1 LLRSSGMLPVIME
14 WLILLLLVPAI
25 VVPVVLFFGFAGCS
39 FEAPPPPSLF
49 INSIEPT
56 ALKTLTVKWTDLDP
70 HGTGFE
76 IRRTNPDKT
85 HTQRNVGQSIREIT
99 DDGLEPAAQYRYRV
113 RRITPLDEP
122 PAAEV
127 TGTTLGPAFMQPLPQ
142 SAEGLQ
148 GFTFVQRIEPLR
160 LFAGGDRVAIT
171 IRSASAVSMKIAK
184 IYISQ
189 AAVPDPLNQTP
200 DPYDSATD
208 LTKVVD
214 DPMNPIFVPLGTATT
229 LPVIDYRL
237 DPFKPLLVAFEFANA
252 TEEGGNFGRFTGVSA
267 SEATVY
273 RSPPLLSEAHKTD
286 RQTGYTPIDNIYLI
300 ERIDVAEVPG

>member
-1 LLRSSGMLPVIME
+1 ME

-25 VVPVVLFFGFAGCS
+25 VVPVVLCFGFAGCS
-39 FEAPPPPSLF
+39 FDPPPDLPLV
-49 INSIEPT
+49 IRSIEPT
-56 ALKTLTVKWTDLDP
+56 ALNTLTVTWTDTDP

-76 IRRTNPDKT
+76 IRRTKVSDNSRT
-85 HTQRNVGQSIREIT
+85 VREVEASLREIT
-99 DDGLEPAAQYRYRV
+99 DDGLEPATQYSYRV
-113 RRITPLDEP
+113 KRLPDFGEP
-122 PAAEV
+122 PSAEN
-127 TGTTLGPAFMQPLPQ
+127 TGTTLGPAFMQDLPE

-160 LFAGGDRVAIT
+160 LFAGGNRVAIT

-189 AAVPDPLNQTP
+189 SAVPDPLNKTP

-237 DPFKPLLVAFEFANA
+237 DPLKPLLVAFEFADA
-252 TEEGGNFGRFTGVSA
+252 TEEGGNFGRVIGV

-273 RSPPLLSEAHKTD
+273 RSPPLLSEAHKHD
-286 RQTGYTPIDNIYLI
+286 RETGYAPINDIYLI